1 MTLVKIKKVDIQK
14 LCLIEN
20 KKWDITIKR
29 LRNKILHAKDAIR
42 ELKILSISSQKIL
55 TFKELMFVHPRI
67 KEIKTKLAIILK
79 YLTTKTKYLKMQ

>member
-55 TFKELMFVHPRI
+55 KVIMFVHHQI
-67 KEIKTKLAIILK
+67 KKFKTKLLRILK
-79 YLTTKTKYLKMQ
+79 YRILKMKYLMKL